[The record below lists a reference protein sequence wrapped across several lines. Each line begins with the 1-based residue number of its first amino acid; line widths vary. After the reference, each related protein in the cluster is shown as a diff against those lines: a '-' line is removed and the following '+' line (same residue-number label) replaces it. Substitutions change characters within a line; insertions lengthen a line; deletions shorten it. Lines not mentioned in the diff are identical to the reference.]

1 MPVKN
6 DIPTV
11 VISNFAEAHVDFLGR
26 CADPKEREELILS
39 EAYHADRTLL
49 WAGDPKLVI
58 VSYQIAHADL
68 ICERLNFPSTTH
80 AFPNI
85 PTHYLSRDILRET
98 HLLNRIIAYAGEKRL
113 VQLIPYATTPEFL
126 QLVDVLRNEYQ
137 LDVQT
142 PESPEKKDFWLRDY
156 VDTKAG
162 YRILASTWLP
172 DADDVLPFGIA
183 CYNLDQAIRVAE
195 SFSSRGE
202 SCILKA
208 DTGESGIGTFVI
220 HPHEGDLDAE
230 IKQTLLNDPYFNH
243 ELIVVERYVPAR
255 DQLSPSLEIKVPK
268 LGEGQ
273 PEVTYV
279 SGQLFLKFGDF
290 CGIQVDKSLYETA
303 WYPKLKSSGL
313 ILAEQ
318 LQALGYVGHFD
329 IDCIVRDDGHLYL
342 LEINARRTGGTHVH
356 DFAKHFYGDDYIE
369 KASFISYEA
378 MNSGSITDPQ
388 ELVDVLQDYLF
399 PINNDDRFGLIITI
413 TRALHNHRF
422 GCIVVAHTAQQ
433 AFQLQQDV
441 LAHIQKI
448 YNH

>member
-1 MPVKN
+1 MPVRN

-11 VISNFAEAHVDFLGR
+11 VVSNFAEAHVDFLGR
-26 CADPKEREELILS
+26 CADPGEREELISS

-68 ICERLNFPSTTH
+68 ICKRLNFPSTIH
-80 AFPNI
+80 AYPQV

-98 HLLNRIIAYAGEKRL
+98 HLLDKIVAYAGEKRL

-126 QLVDVLRNEYQ
+126 RLVDVLRKDHQ
-137 LDVQT
+137 LDVRT

-156 VDTKAG
+156 VDTKTG

-172 DADDVLPFGIA
+172 DADDLLPFGVA
-183 CYNLDQAIRVAE
+183 CYNLDQALRVAE

-202 SCILKA
+202 SCVLKA

-220 HPHEGDLDAE
+220 HPHEGELDAE
-230 IKQTLLNDPYFNH
+230 IKQGLLNDPYFKS
-243 ELIVVERYVPAR
+243 ELIVVERYIPAR
-255 DQLSPSLEIKVPK
+255 EQLSPSLEIKVPR
-268 LGEGQ
+268 LGEGK

-290 CGIQVDKSLYETA
+290 CGIQVDKSLYEAA

-313 ILAEQ
+313 ILAGQ

-329 IDCIVRDDGHLYL
+329 MDCIVRDDGHLYL

-378 MNSGSITDPQ
+378 MNSGTITNPQ
-388 ELVDVLQDYLF
+388 ELVDVLQDYLL
-399 PINNDDRFGLIITI
+399 PISGDDRFGLIITI

-422 GCIVVAHTAQQ
+422 GCIAVAHTAQQ
-433 AFQLQQDV
+433 AVQLQQDV
-441 LAHIQKI
+441 LAHIQKVC
-448 YNH
+448 NL